1 MSVNKDISGL
11 NENIFL
17 DFKIPQ
23 GRGDLIKIKLKNKS
37 IKLIDESYNSNPL
50 SLETALLNYDKLDSK
65 NKKKYLLLGD
75 MLELGEHSK
84 KLHERIVQ
92 SINLSNID
100 KVFVKGNKVI
110 NTFNKL
116 IKSKKGKI
124 LYNKSQIINMITNE
138 LDNNDYLMVKASNA
152 TGLNKIVN
160 ELRGSR

>member
-1 MSVNKDISGL
+1 
-11 NENIFL
+11 
-17 DFKIPQ
+17 
-23 GRGDLIKIKLKNKS
+23 
-37 IKLIDESYNSNPL
+37 
-50 SLETALLNYDKLDSK
+50 
-65 NKKKYLLLGD
+65 
-75 MLELGEHSK
+75 MLELGKHSK

-160 ELRGSR
+160 ELRGIR

>member
-1 MSVNKDISGL
+1 M
-11 NENIFL
+11 
-17 DFKIPQ
+17 
-23 GRGDLIKIKLKNKS
+23 
-37 IKLIDESYNSNPL
+37 
-50 SLETALLNYDKLDSK
+50 
-65 NKKKYLLLGD
+65 
-75 MLELGEHSK
+75 
-84 KLHERIVQ
+84 Q